1 MLNNEELQK
10 IYQHAYLPEHLPD
23 YGEAISGARA
33 HLFDNFLCFYR
44 RNHLIFNGYP
54 LGAKAGDV
62 AEAYKTACEHFK
74 PRTVAILAPELW
86 LPEETYENQS
96 ADHYYQLTLPLKSI
110 DSEVAYMVRRAER
123 ELSLQ
128 HGVFNKEHKRLI
140 KEFIKAHDLS
150 KAQNHIYKQIHVY
163 LKCCPSSRIIET
175 RKGDHLVAFTII
187 DVGSQDYAFYLFN
200 FRSHKFDIPG
210 ASDMLFKEMV
220 AVAHAE
226 GKKAIN
232 LGLGIH
238 SGIRRFKEKW
248 GGTRFL
254 SYNSALVRRETM
266 DLGGLANKL

>member
-1 MLNNEELQK
+1 M
-10 IYQHAYLPEHLPD
+10 
-23 YGEAISGARA
+23 
-33 HLFDNFLCFYR
+33 
-44 RNHLIFNGYP
+44 
-54 LGAKAGDV
+54 
-62 AEAYKTACEHFK
+62 
-74 PRTVAILAPELW
+74 
-86 LPEETYENQS
+86 
-96 ADHYYQLTLPLKSI
+96 
-110 DSEVAYMVRRAER
+110 
-123 ELSLQ
+123 
-128 HGVFNKEHKRLI
+128 
-140 KEFIKAHDLS
+140 
-150 KAQNHIYKQIHVY
+150 
-163 LKCCPSSRIIET
+163 
-175 RKGDHLVAFTII
+175 AFTII